1 MLGPIMHVVVYSVG
15 PIHAH
20 RGTVGHRRVG
30 APTMISEHTGNRFHA
45 VPVTSIPLAR
55 GLANAMDP
63 YGSFLVAFGK
73 PALDHRAFKAMY

>member
-20 RGTVGHRRVG
+20 RGTVGRRRVG
-30 APTMISEHTGNRFHA
+30 APTMISEHAGDHFHVLL
-45 VPVTSIPLAR
+45 VPPSPPAR

-63 YGSFLVAFGK
+63 DGTFLIVFGK
-73 PALDHRAFKAMY
+73 LALDHLAFKAMY